1 MTSSDTSAGSRT
13 WEQRL
18 NHLMP
23 EVNEMRE
30 RLKNPPPTEAGSF
43 FAEHDNSALQIKTS
57 AWFSLCVSADH
68 LGLIYDSLT
77 AHGFVSPTAYLTLA
91 RTAHSTAA
99 NVIWLLSPEEEEER
113 IKRAA
118 SFRKDDLQ
126 KEREFHGE
134 IPQGDHDHQRES
146 RMIAIEENE
155 RELTE
160 IGREYKISNSEWRFH
175 QTKTIKK
182 VSEYLD
188 TENDPWLQTAFNLL
202 WRSGS
207 GAAHGQLHFA
217 LLRMDTKNIEES
229 PDGTKLVKIFGDFE
243 GEIAP
248 AVGGV
253 FLTLKKAF
261 DLFDERRKKP
271 APLNPL
277 FIQK

>member
-1 MTSSDTSAGSRT
+1 MTSSNTATESPT

-18 NHLMP
+18 THLMP
-23 EVNEMRE
+23 EVHEMRE

-43 FAEHDNSALQIKTS
+43 FAEYDNSALQIKTS
-57 AWFSLCVSADH
+57 AWFSLCVSTDH

-77 AHGFVSPTAYLTLA
+77 THGFVSPTAYLTLA

-99 NVIWLLSPEEEEER
+99 NVIWLLSPEEEKER

-126 KEREFHGE
+126 KEKEFHRE
-134 IPQGDHDHQRES
+134 IPPGDHDQQRES
-146 RMIAIEENE
+146 RMTAIEENE
-155 RELTE
+155 RELNE
-160 IGREYKISNSEWRFH
+160 IGMEYKISRQEWRFR
-175 QTKTIKK
+175 QTEAIKK
-182 VSEYLD
+182 ASEYLD

-217 LLRMDTKNIEES
+217 LLRMDTTNIEES
-229 PDGTKLVKIFGDFE
+229 SDGTQLINLSGDFE

-248 AVGGV
+248 AIGGV
-253 FLTLKKAF
+253 FLTLKQAF

-271 APLNPL
+271 TPPNPL
-277 FIQK
+277 FIRK